1 MKLTEETIYLMEQLQ
16 ILHCEYKKAD
26 FKSFWIQYQFEVFY
40 WSQVQRLGNLIAQQV
55 IKIKPFHNREKR

>member
-16 ILHCEYKKAD
+16 ILHSEYKKGD

-40 WSQVQRLGNLIAQQV
+40 WSQVQRLGNLISQQI
-55 IKIKPFHNREKR
+55 IKIKPFHNK